1 MLWLNLAAMAAYTGA
16 MSNIPRL
23 YLDHDLLAGAAIALA
38 DGQGKYLTRVMRLA
52 DGATVRVFN
61 GRSGEWRGALRVDGK
76 RVSIEPI
83 EQTRAQYEAL
93 DLTLMFAPLKK
104 TRTDF
109 VVEKA
114 CELGVKQIWP
124 VITEYTQTGRVRAD
138 KLRAVVFEAAEQT
151 ERMDVPD
158 VAEGQPLA
166 NALSQWSPDKPLYY
180 CDEAGEAKALRE
192 VLESES
198 RRAAG
203 FLIGPEGG
211 FSPREREML
220 RSLDFVIPVTLG
232 PRILRAETAV
242 VSALTLW
249 QSEVGDWR
257 NPPYLPES

>member
-1 MLWLNLAAMAAYTGA
+1 MAAYTGP
-16 MSNIPRL
+16 MRNIPRL
-23 YLDHDLLAGAAIALA
+23 YSESELLAGAAITLPA
-38 DGQGKYLTRVMRLA
+38 GQGKYLTRVMRLA
-52 DGATVRVFN
+52 DGAPVRLFN
-61 GRSGEWRGALRVDGK
+61 GRSGEWRCVLRLDGK
-76 RVSIEPI
+76 QVCLEPI
-83 EQTRAQYEAL
+83 EQTRAQYAAL

-114 CELGVKQIWP
+114 CELGVKEIWP

-138 KLRAVVFEAAEQT
+138 KLRAVAIEAAEQT

-158 VAEGQPLA
+158 VAGGQSLV
-166 NALSQWSPDKPLYY
+166 NALNQWSLSKPLYY
-180 CDEAGEAKALRE
+180 CDEAGGAKPLRE
-192 VLESES
+192 ILNNES

-211 FSPREREML
+211 FSPMERKML
-220 RSLDFVIPVTLG
+220 RALEFVIPVTLG

-249 QSEVGDWR
+249 QSEVGDWC

>member
-1 MLWLNLAAMAAYTGA
+1 

-23 YLDHDLLAGAAIALA
+23 YLDHDLLAGAVIALA
-38 DGQGKYLTRVMRLA
+38 DGQGKYLTRVMRLT
-52 DGATVRVFN
+52 DGAAVWVFN
-61 GRSGEWRGALRVDGK
+61 GRSGEWQCALRVNGK
-76 RVSIEPI
+76 QVSVEAIA
-83 EQTRAQYEAL
+83 QTRAQYQAL

-114 CELGVKQIWP
+114 CELGVKHIWP
-124 VITEYTQTGRVRAD
+124 VITQYTQTGRVRAD
-138 KLRAVVFEAAEQT
+138 KLQSIVIEAAEQT

-158 VAEGQPLA
+158 VAEGQPLTH
-166 NALSQWSPDKPLYY
+166 ALSHWSPDKPLYF
-180 CDEAGEAKALRE
+180 CDEAGDAKPLRN
-192 VLESES
+192 VLDDESQPK
-198 RRAAG
+198 AG

-211 FSPREREML
+211 FSPLERKML
-220 RSLDFVIPVTLG
+220 RSLEYVIPVTLG

-242 VSALTLW
+242 VSALTVW